1 MRITTEHIYL
11 GGYAIVI
18 SVSFLT
24 ILIARKA
31 ARTND
36 LEAAKK
42 RLDSNIQ
49 AKAEATG
56 SNGNSQEPLEGT
68 KEDE

>member
-24 ILIARKA
+24 ILIARRA
-31 ARTND
+31 AKTND

-56 SNGNSQEPLEGT
+56 TNVNSQEPLEGT

>member
-24 ILIARKA
+24 ILIARRA
-31 ARTND
+31 AKTND

-49 AKAEATG
+49 AKAEAMGT
-56 SNGNSQEPLEGT
+56 NVNSQEPLEGT

>member
-18 SVSFLT
+18 LVSFLT
-24 ILIARKA
+24 ILIARRA

-42 RLDSNIQ
+42 KLDSNIQ

-56 SNGNSQEPLEGT
+56 SNGNSQEPLEGI

>member
-11 GGYAIVI
+11 GGYAVVI

-24 ILIARKA
+24 ILIARRA

-42 RLDSNIQ
+42 RLDSHIQ
-49 AKAEATG
+49 AEAEATG
-56 SNGNSQEPLEGT
+56 TNGNSQEPLEGT